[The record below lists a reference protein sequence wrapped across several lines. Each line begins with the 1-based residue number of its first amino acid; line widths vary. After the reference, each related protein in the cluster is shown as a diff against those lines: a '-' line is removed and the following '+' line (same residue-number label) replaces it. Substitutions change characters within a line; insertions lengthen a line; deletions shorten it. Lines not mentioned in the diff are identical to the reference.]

1 MFRRAE
7 HTPEVAEQAVRRRAK
22 VLWLQDGIVNDDA
35 RRIAEEAGLTVIMG
49 VCIQRTKDRLDRVR
63 GRRRAGGERS
73 PWERDQ
79 GEFLMQKWE
88 YFVAPL
94 LEHNP
99 GEILNTF
106 GDDGWEL
113 VSVAQIQN
121 PMGGQS
127 TVAYMKRPK
136 A

>member
-1 MFRRAE
+1 
-7 HTPEVAEQAVRRRAK
+7 
-22 VLWLQDGIVNDDA
+22 
-35 RRIAEEAGLTVIMG
+35 
-49 VCIQRTKDRLDRVR
+49 
-63 GRRRAGGERS
+63 
-73 PWERDQ
+73 
-79 GEFLMQKWE
+79 MQKWE

-106 GDDGWEL
+106 GEDGWEL
-113 VSVAQIQN
+113 VAVIAQAT

-127 TVAYMKRPK
+127 LIAYLKRPK

>member
-1 MFRRAE
+1 M
-7 HTPEVAEQAVRRRAK
+7 T
-22 VLWLQDGIVNDDA
+22 N
-35 RRIAEEAGLTVIMG
+35 
-49 VCIQRTKDRLDRVR
+49 
-63 GRRRAGGERS
+63 
-73 PWERDQ
+73 
-79 GEFLMQKWE
+79 WE

-113 VSVAQIQN
+113 VTVLQLEN
-121 PMGGQS
+121 PLGARS
-127 TVAYMKRPK
+127 LVAYLKRPK

>member
-1 MFRRAE
+1 M
-7 HTPEVAEQAVRRRAK
+7 V
-22 VLWLQDGIVNDDA
+22 
-35 RRIAEEAGLTVIMG
+35 
-49 VCIQRTKDRLDRVR
+49 
-63 GRRRAGGERS
+63 
-73 PWERDQ
+73 
-79 GEFLMQKWE
+79 KWE

-113 VSVAQIQN
+113 VAVLQQAS
-121 PMGGQS
+121 PMGGAS
-127 TVAYMKRPK
+127 MVAYLKRPK